1 MTVRAK
7 TLVKDKFWIV
17 EQNGQKLGTLQKQD
31 DNGWIFLS
39 KKDSRE
45 VFHSKESLFTKFGV
59 DVFAENKTTEEEKRV
74 DKWDVKQAED
84 FEVHGYP
91 CSQKPF
97 NPLWDVQKGLP
108 LYTKTPKSKSMF
120 CAGYY
125 IVKFET
131 VNWRKAYC
139 PKIITLQRYPYKGPI
154 KSKTEMVAQLNE
166 ALKNTDKTD

>member
-17 EQNGQKLGTLQKQD
+17 EENGQKLGTLQKKE

-39 KKDSRE
+39 KVDKRQTY
-45 VFHSKESLFTKFGV
+45 VTQESLFQKFGFNIFEK
-59 DVFAENKTTEEEKRV
+59 DTIKNEEKFV
-74 DKWDVKQAED
+74 DKWDVKQAEN
-84 FEVHGYP
+84 FEVYGYP
-91 CSQKPF
+91 CSQKPYNSMF
-97 NPLWDVQKGLP
+97 DVQKQLP
-108 LYTKTPKSKSMF
+108 IYTKTTKSKSLF

-139 PKIITLQRYPYKGPI
+139 PKIITLQRYRYKGPM

-166 ALKNTDKTD
+166 AIKNSN